1 MLRFRCLPAF
11 SLICTVA
18 PAVDLMPCHHCTSAR
33 RASRLALQAIAEG
46 DIREGATRAKEA
58 AAHIKAKLRGDDDG
72 KPAIEDR

>member
-1 MLRFRCLPAF
+1 
-11 SLICTVA
+11 
-18 PAVDLMPCHHCTSAR
+18 MPCHHCTSAR